1 MKKLTELSNEIKT
14 IFPNVVE
21 KEIGEYSYL
30 KYPKLLPMLK
40 MRVKQ
45 YSLEG
50 FGSIMVMN
58 TSMMGLMKLSTFSF
72 TPNTGLSVPFLLIDT
87 MSMGKKRLA
96 YFELYDCR
104 KDKSELPLLQSLKDK
119 YKDIEDYQEK
129 EAWYIEER
137 MEGSLIKC
145 ATKDKEEDLVDMLLD
160 ALKCYKE
167 CIDKADCDVENLAK
181 LQEFA
186 NRMVKEGN
194 PSSGTLNKVL
204 GEEKAIDFFN
214 KIVMPLK

>member
-1 MKKLTELSNEIKT
+1 MK
-14 IFPNVVE
+14 
-21 KEIGEYSYL
+21 
-30 KYPKLLPMLK
+30 
-40 MRVKQ
+40 VKQ

-50 FGSIMVMN
+50 FGSIMVMD
-58 TSMMGLMKLSTFSF
+58 TSMLGLMRLSTFSF
-72 TPNTGLSVPFLLIDT
+72 TPNTGLNVPFLLIDT

-104 KDKSELPLLQSLKDK
+104 KNKDELPLLKGLKDK
-119 YKDIEDYQEK
+119 YKTIEDYQEK
-129 EAWYIEER
+129 DAWYIKER

-145 ATKDKEEDLVDMLLD
+145 ATKDKEESLVDMLLD
-160 ALKCYKE
+160 ALKCYKK
-167 CIDKADCDVENLAK
+167 CIDEADNNIENLAK

-204 GEEKAIDFFN
+204 GEEKAVDFFN